1 MLPRPPLHATFVA
14 GLMLASASALVHC
27 SSEDGA
33 SPAGQADGGG
43 GDGTASST
51 SSSGGGGSSS
61 SSSGGPGDGGGDA
74 NQGPRCDPSK
84 PFGEPMMV
92 LEGSFRIDQSARLSP
107 DELTLTYASY
117 GHDGVNGQTEL
128 FVATRAST
136 SVPFENPT
144 KIAELSTSESESFP
158 TVTADGLT
166 IYYQGKLDDAGYGT
180 LRATR
185 PSTTSPW
192 GAPTMLAGL
201 DLSMIYVAPDGTR
214 LYGVKDLP
222 GGPPYNA
229 DLHYVDLPYDGGAS
243 QVIPGTASGG
253 LQYWPV
259 MSADG
264 LTLFYSYPMLNPYR
278 WELGVAKRATT
289 SDPFG
294 PVTKV
299 AELDTVAGADENADW
314 VSPDGCTLYIRR
326 VNATIDGNASGLLQ
340 ATRGL

>member
-1 MLPRPPLHATFVA
+1 MLQRRALHATFVA
-14 GLMLASASALVHC
+14 TIMLGSASALLHC
-27 SSEDGA
+27 SGDDDAAGSSTGQPDGA
-33 SPAGQADGGG
+33 AGDGN
-43 GDGTASST
+43 GTASS
-51 SSSGGGGSSS
+51 SSSGG

-74 NQGPRCDPSK
+74 NQGPRCDPNK
-84 PFGEPMMV
+84 PFGTPMMV
-92 LEGSFRIDQSARLSP
+92 LESSFRIDQSARLSP
-107 DELTLTYASY
+107 DELTLYYASY

-128 FVATRAST
+128 YVATRTST
-136 SVPFENPT
+136 SVPFKNPT
-144 KIAELSTSESESFP
+144 KIAELSTSDSEGFP

-166 IYYQGKLDDAGYGT
+166 IYYEGKLGDAGYGT

-192 GAPTMLAGL
+192 GAPTMLTGL

-278 WELGVAKRATT
+278 WELGVAKRAAT

-299 AELDTVAGADENADW
+299 AELDTDGGADEDATW
-314 VSPDGCTLYIRR
+314 ISPDGCTIYIRR
-326 VNATIDGNASGLLQ
+326 VNAYIDGNASGLLQ